1 MASVYSLNFQAFIKR
16 GRLCLCSCLP
26 RSWPMTPFLN
36 LMRRCWTSTNPSDRH
51 QVHQQHLI
59 LTQLAGLLNRRDN
72 NGYYNWYLVGISSAV
87 VTFCHRNR
95 PGQVRFLV
103 PLFHCLSW
111 TGFLF
116 LFFSV
121 DAMKRAFSFNCI
133 AALEY
138 TQYPCWNVVVFSVA
152 SLLLP
157 HAGLHEAHLFS
168 AVYKLPN
175 LRQRSRG
182 KGIRSESDEPGHN
195 I

>member
-1 MASVYSLNFQAFIKR
+1 MPLLLSPSFVANDTLSQFNSKVLNHY
-16 GRLCLCSCLP
+16 L
-26 RSWPMTPFLN
+26 
-36 LMRRCWTSTNPSDRH
+36 NPSDRH

-59 LTQLAGLLNRRDN
+59 LIQLAGHLNRRDN

-133 AALEY
+133 AALEW
-138 TQYPCWNVVVFSVA
+138 TQYPGWNVVVFSVA